1 MSIRKILGRTGLV
14 LVVLAA
20 ALLVVRATLNYTTGK
35 KLEKFLAEAKAKGL
49 AVSYTDLGPACPGL
63 ENAKPLWK
71 AAAALFD
78 GQYKA
83 KTNFNPELAKLFET
97 QSIDD
102 KSRSLI
108 QTGIEKN
115 RRSIDLLL
123 EAAGR
128 PCFREK
134 DRRVFSDQSV
144 IHDYISTLHLIKLLG
159 FEAFFRAEHGDV
171 RGGLNEW
178 IQGYRLVRLMM
189 QEPAIITA
197 LISIANAKSLLALLD
212 RIVDGRAVE
221 VDDLAAVLN
230 ELDIAAWRA
239 AVAGSWKGERILRIE
254 TGKDVLRG
262 RLDALEDGGGRRFLL
277 WLARPWVRS
286 QIMRQY
292 SLCDEI
298 DDMFRVPYYKSR
310 PRMNAYD
317 TRQER
322 LPWYERLPGG
332 GISNISATG
341 LKEASLEALMETAR
355 IGLAAR
361 IYAAREKRFPAA
373 LTELVPGLS
382 SREPLDPF
390 TGKPLVFRVDKD
402 GLLVYSFGSNEKDD
416 GGRGTFLIT
425 QLVQKSNDDWAW
437 RDSFRSGK

>member
-97 QSIDD
+97 QLIDE

-108 QTGIEKN
+108 RTGIEKN

-128 PCFREK
+128 PCFRET
-134 DRRVFSDQSV
+134 DRRVFSDQS
-144 IHDYISTLHLIKLLG
+144 IIRDYISTLHLIKLLG

-230 ELDIAAWRA
+230 ELDVAAWRA

-254 TGKDVLRG
+254 TGRDILGG
-262 RLDALEDGGGRRFLL
+262 RLDALEEGRGRRFLL

-310 PRMNAYD
+310 PRMNAFD
-317 TRQER
+317 DRQEHQH
-322 LPWYERLPGG
+322 WYERIPDGG
-332 GISNISATG
+332 VSGISATG

-361 IYAAREKRFPAA
+361 IYTAREKHFPTA
-373 LTELVPGLS
+373 LAELLPGLS

-416 GGRGTFLIT
+416 GGRGTFLIA